1 MKFWRLIFSAQLT
14 LHGSSL
20 TKTSLKLLQNWSIDI
35 SFFKIMKIYFLSIT
49 SFFRQN
55 VRLRFVVN
63 SKHLAILTSSA
74 SIFLHDLE
82 KHELNLLVFSY
93 IRVKKI
99 TSYYTL
105 KSWLENLICVL
116 FHSWKKIA
124 CKSTLFV
131 KLFIV
136 ENSYL
141 A

>member
-82 KHELNLLVFSY
+82 KHELNLLVFFLYSCEENY
-93 IRVKKI
+93 VLL
-99 TSYYTL
+99 YTEIVTRKFDRL
-105 KSWLENLICVL
+105 QINFFCQI
-116 FHSWKKIA
+116 
-124 CKSTLFV
+124 
-131 KLFIV
+131 FIV